1 MLASVS
7 PLKHLEKTELSTFFS
22 IFSSNLFFL
31 DWRGFEFLV
40 KEFLCDLLHIASL
53 KFLCQLSPKDQ
64 LVSKREDEKE
74 SERERERER
83 ERCVRICE

>member
-7 PLKHLEKTELSTFFS
+7 PLKHLEKTELSTFFYFFLKS
-22 IFSSNLFFL
+22 FFL

-83 ERCVRICE
+83 GV